1 MSQTINDK
9 AFKEKHRLSDTDFT
23 RNRLLNFPTLILYL
37 LNLRKHSNQV
47 ELDQFLKTINE
58 NNDNSQH
65 ITKSA
70 FIQARKQLSHTAFT
84 ELNRQLNGSI
94 YINPQLYKTWKGF
107 RLCAIDGTSIR
118 LPDETE
124 ITEHFGVQKG
134 RLGKADCTI
143 AMASTFYDVLNHIV
157 IDSSINHKGTSEKH
171 CAAEHLKYARY
182 NDLVIYDRGYCA
194 FWFYAHHIKHN
205 QSFCM
210 RAKANQSLAIKA
222 FVESDK
228 KEALVTFEPNK
239 PLAGT
244 ALNACSWMVG

>member
-1 MSQTINDK
+1 M
-9 AFKEKHRLSDTDFT
+9 
-23 RNRLLNFPTLILYL
+23 
-37 LNLRKHSNQV
+37 RKHSNQV